1 MAEVFEP
8 VIRIDT
14 GDSELTVKDLKKEIS
29 TLRDE
34 ILNLEKGTEQYDT
47 AVKRLQDDQRKLD
60 EVMALTKRTATALD
74 GSYDALTQQM
84 SLLKKEWRATNDA
97 ARRSE
102 LAEEISKINTEL
114 KEMDAE
120 IGNFQRNVGNY
131 VSHWEGMEG
140 AVADFGTQMRNTM
153 ESIEPVKA
161 KFESVQKIAGGLAS
175 GFAAVQGAAALLNIE
190 SENLE
195 KSLVKVQAAMALAQ
209 GIGGIGDLVEGIG
222 KAKVAFQGFSKVLS
236 GTGGIIAI
244 FGALVAAVIAVV
256 GNMDKLKQKFTGFR
270 EADKAAV
277 STAKLNE
284 ELTKLSSQS
293 SAEKIVRLKELAE
306 GYKNLG
312 DNVNDKKQYVK
323 DFADELEDMGI
334 AMTDVNDADKIFI
347 EQTDNYINA
356 LIARAKADA
365 IKEKAT
371 EDYKRALEEM
381 AALETEL
388 AEQKAK
394 QNAGTPDKTF
404 WQNLGQAALG
414 AGYYE
419 GVPVDQI
426 QDINSGWD
434 AEIAQKNVDTA
445 QANLDAAKAKADTD
459 LANAFQTA
467 AGYEAE
473 ANSYLTPRKKKKE
486 KEKVKETPKPP
497 TLDEILAEIQQQLYE
512 DTINMVIEDIPID
525 ITDSGSKSS
534 GYQYKDGDAEKRYGF
549 WNNII
554 DAETSQ
560 AVRRNALD
568 GGTQEEQD
576 ALLIKGEERKLAKLK
591 EFWEMARQNGDV
603 TGELALRQQIADQ
616 ELTIEEEKNRAILE
630 SEERTK
636 EKRLKIMNEVSTA
649 LSAAGSLTQGILEIT
664 QAAAEKDGEITEKEA
679 KRIKGLQYAT
689 ASINMLQGAISAY
702 AAAQTIPPP
711 LGPIIGGVNAAAVI
725 AMGTANLMRIKNTD
739 ITGEVSSG
747 AMGAVT
753 PSSNVYGTDIPFSYT
768 RNITT
773 ASEVDKLNQDT
784 KVYVLESDITN
795 AVNKQ
800 KVRVEESSF

>member
-84 SLLKKEWRATNDA
+84 SLLKKEWRATNDEA
-97 ARRSE
+97 KRSE
-102 LAEEISKINTEL
+102 LAKKIAEINNEL

-222 KAKVAFQGFSKVLS
+222 QAKVAFQGFSKVLS

-256 GNMDKLKQKFTGFR
+256 GNMDKLKQKFTGFS

-404 WQNLGQAALG
+404 WQNLGEAALN

-434 AEIAQKNVDTA
+434 AEIAQKNVNTA

-473 ANSYLTPRKKKKE
+473 ANSYLTPRKKKK
-486 KEKVKETPKPP
+486 KKGGGGTPKPK
-497 TLDEILAEIQQQLYE
+497 TLDEILAEIQQQIYE

-525 ITDSGSKSS
+525 ITDSGSKSG
-534 GYQYKDGDAEKRYGF
+534 GYQYKDGDAEKRYGW
-549 WNNII
+549 WNSLI
-554 DAETSQ
+554 DNETSN
-560 AVRRNALD
+560 AVRRSKLD
-568 GGTQEEQD
+568 GGTPEEQD
-576 ALLIKGEERKLAKLK
+576 ALIIAGEERKLAKLK
-591 EFWEMARQNGDV
+591 EFWEQAKSEGDV
-603 TGELALRQQIADQ
+603 TGQIALRQQIADQ

-636 EKRLKIMNEVSTA
+636 EKRLKIMGEISNA

-664 QAAAEKDGEITEKEA
+664 QAAAEKDGKITEKEA
-679 KRIKGLQYAT
+679 KRIKGMQYAT

-711 LGPIIGGVNAAAVI
+711 LGPILGGVNAAAVI

-768 RNITT
+768 RNITS